1 MASSALFAHPVFGA
15 RSRER
20 DFGVS
25 GRSISPARLLAVSV
39 VALIAI
45 CSSGLALAQT
55 SGTITGTVTDESGA
69 VVSDAVVTITN
80 VGTGVVARTITTGST
95 GIYVAEAL
103 PVGTY
108 QVSITA
114 SGFQTAVSSNLLL
127 NVTDRLEVN
136 FSLKLGKTKQTVEVT
151 AVAAQVQTQSG
162 ELSQTVST
170 QQISQLPILDRNF
183 MELQQ
188 TVPGAIKVAGDELGK
203 SFYNQKGYDVNGFDQ
218 SMTGYQLDG
227 AQNTDMGNQTS
238 PMTAP
243 PPDALAE
250 FKVLTSNYS
259 AQYGTAGGAIL
270 LGVTKSGTSQFH
282 GDAYDYVRNNIF
294 DANNFFLNSVG
305 ASIPPFRYNDF
316 GYTIG
321 GPFYI
326 PGHYNTNKTKTF
338 FFWDQEWLRE
348 RTASTIVAAT
358 PTTAMRTGDFS
369 AVGTLTNPTNPATG
383 KPLTTPGGAPCV
395 VGTQINSACI
405 NSNVSLVLN
414 QDFPSPTTS
423 GFNNYVAAASSG
435 QNWSEQL
442 IRVDQNISDK
452 VKAFVRYVHDGWI
465 ENDPTVAWSGDAF
478 PTIHS
483 QFNVPSRNLTAKL
496 TTIISPTLLNEVTY
510 NYNSNYGSSSPPAM
524 TIHGAYQLPS
534 GYTAVNPDNPGYN
547 VVPDM
552 NFSQGYGGISSL
564 WGPWWAHHNLSQGSD
579 DLSKVAGAHSI
590 KVGVTTMFS
599 ITPVQSQTSPSL
611 QGQYTFDGSFTGNAI
626 ADALVGLPVNYSE
639 LNTFREPYYNFHQT
653 EFYVQDDWKTTRRL
667 TLNLG
672 LRWFFIPHVY
682 GQNLSM
688 FSQAKYNPSQAPT
701 VTPQGLIVAGAGNL
715 LNGIVIAGKNGT
727 PLGLVEN
734 HYNTP
739 APRFGFAYDPTGSGK
754 WAIRGGY
761 GVGYHRIEG
770 NDSYGLVGN
779 PPFSS
784 IPTFF
789 DPPFNNPASG
799 AAAPLT
805 PLSVGYLDPIYDLPT
820 VQSYSLGVQR
830 ELSASTVLSIAYVGS
845 HGTHLEYGNVL
856 NQPLPTMGYDFD
868 PRIACT
874 PTTPYPC
881 AQRVSTDYVRPYQG
895 WSSISS
901 ISGGTDPVGH
911 STYNSLQVSLN
922 RRMSNGLSYG
932 VAYTWSKT
940 LGLTQFPQN
949 PYDADTDYGVTGFN
963 RTQVLAINYVY
974 ETPFFRSMKGLP
986 AAVLKG
992 WEATA
997 LVTIESGFPLNIG
1010 LSTPTQGLATRA
1022 DVVSGQSAAGPKTVA
1037 EWFNT
1042 NAFAAPP
1049 FGFYGNTG
1057 VNTVTGP
1064 GLNKWDMGFFKNFD
1078 IHESWKVQFRAEM
1091 FNIFNRANFNGVAST
1106 YGAGGFGQVTGAW
1119 DPRIVQLALKLLF

>member
-1 MASSALFAHPVFGA
+1 MATVVLLAHHAFGA
-15 RSRER
+15 C
-20 DFGVS
+20 FGQKNPRAS
-25 GRSISPARLLAVSV
+25 AQSAFRAGFLTLSV
-39 VALIAI
+39 VALITI
-45 CSSGLALAQT
+45 CIPRLAKAQT
-55 SGTITGTVTDESGA
+55 SGTITGTITDESGA
-69 VVSDAVVTITN
+69 VISGATVTITN
-80 VGTGVVARTITTGST
+80 VGTGVVARTITTGSA

-108 QVSITA
+108 QVSVAA
-114 SGFQTAVSSNLLL
+114 SGFQTAVSSNLIL

-136 FSLKLGKTKQTVEVT
+136 FSLKLGKTRSTVEVT

-162 ELSQTVST
+162 EMSQTVST

-203 SFYNQKGYDVNGFDQ
+203 SFYNTKGYNVNGFDQ

-227 AQNTDMGNQTS
+227 GQNTDMGNQVS

-259 AQYGTAGGAIL
+259 AQYGTAGGAVL
-270 LGVTKSGTSQFH
+270 LAVTKSGTKDFH
-282 GDAYDYVRNNIF
+282 GDAYDYVRNDVF
-294 DANNFFLNSVG
+294 DANNFFLNSAG

-358 PTTAMRTGDFS
+358 PTADMRSGDFS
-369 AVGTLTNPTNPATG
+369 AVGSLTNPTNPATG

-405 NSNVSLVLN
+405 NNNVSLLLA

-423 GFNNYVAAASSG
+423 GFYNYVTGASSG
-435 QNWSEQL
+435 QNWGEQI

-452 VKAFVRYVHDGWI
+452 VKAFVRYVHDSWI

-483 QFNVPSRNLTAKL
+483 QFNVPSRALTVKL
-496 TTIISPTLLNEVTY
+496 TTILSPTLLNEVTY

-534 GYTAVNPDNPGYN
+534 GYNAVNPDNPGYN

-579 DLSKVAGAHSI
+579 DLSKVAGAHSL
-590 KVGVTTMFS
+590 KMGVTTMFS

-653 EFYVQDDWKTTRRL
+653 EFYVQDDWKATRKL

-682 GQNLSM
+682 GQNLST
-688 FSQAKYNPSQAPT
+688 FSPGKYDPSQAPI
-701 VTPQGLIVAGAGNL
+701 VTPGGLIVANSGNL
-715 LNGIVIAGKNGT
+715 LNGIIIAGKNGT
-727 PLGLVEN
+727 PLGLVQN
-734 HYNTP
+734 HYMTP
-739 APRFGFAYDPTGSGK
+739 APRLGVAYDPTGSGK

-761 GVGYHRIEG
+761 GIGYHRIEG
-770 NDSYGLVGN
+770 NDAYGLVGN

-789 DPPFNNPASG
+789 DPPFNNPAAG

-805 PLSVGYLDPIYDLPT
+805 PLSIGYLDPIYDIPT
-820 VQSYSLGVQR
+820 VQSWSFGVQR
-830 ELSASTVLSIAYVGS
+830 ELPSNTVVSVAYVGS
-845 HGTHLEYGNVL
+845 RGTHLEYGNNI
-856 NQPLPTMGYDFD
+856 NQPLPAMGYDFD

-874 PTTPYPC
+874 ATTPYPC
-881 AQRVSTDYVRPYQG
+881 TQRVSTDYVRPYQG
-895 WSSISS
+895 WSSIS
-901 ISGGTDPVGH
+901 GTVPVGH
-911 STYNSLQVSLN
+911 STYNSLQVSVN
-922 RRMSNGLSYG
+922 RRMTNGLSYG

-940 LGLTQFPQN
+940 LGISSYPQN
-949 PYDADTDYGVTGFN
+949 AYNEDADYGLTSFN
-963 RTQVLAINYVY
+963 RANVLVFNYVY
-974 ETPFFRSMKGLP
+974 EPPIFRSATGVE
-986 AAVLKG
+986 AALLKG
-992 WEATA
+992 WEATG
-997 LVTIESGFPLNIG
+997 LVTFESGFPLTIG
-1010 LSTPTQGLATRA
+1010 LSTPTQGLANRA
-1022 DVVSGQSAAGPKTVA
+1022 DVVSGQTAAGPKTVA

-1042 NAFAAPP
+1042 NAFTAPP
-1049 FGFYGNTG
+1049 FGFYGNAG

-1091 FNIFNRANFNGVAST
+1091 FNIFNRANFNSVATT
-1106 YGAGGFGQVTGAW
+1106 YGAGGFGQLNGAW
-1119 DPRIVQLALKLLF
+1119 EPRIMQLALKLVF